1 MTSDVTGRTAAGPA
15 ADVSEVV
22 AQRRE
27 RNERLAKVRRE
38 GRSWS
43 FVVVLLVVLLALPL
57 LQLLGNANYV
67 LHMALYTFMYVAMAS
82 AWNIVGGYT
91 GYISLGHNVFFGI
104 GGYFS
109 GMLLAMYGVSTI
121 ITAPLAGL
129 VAAMFGV
136 LVGLITLRV
145 RGPSFIISSI
155 ALLMVMRILFDNWDF
170 VGGSNGLSVP
180 MTTLSVQLAKLPYY
194 YAMLAIAVATV
205 VASYK
210 IKHSKFGLGLRALSQ
225 DEVKAESAGID
236 TQTYKVMA
244 FAISAFFVGMAGAV
258 WGEYLTY
265 IRPNIFLIIFVAANM
280 VLMCIL
286 GGKGT
291 VAGPVVGTVL
301 LVVFNEFF
309 VYQFGSSEI
318 NILGTG
324 VVMLLT
330 LMFFPLGVVGTL
342 AKKGRLPRFLD
353 WD

>member
-1 MTSDVTGRTAAGPA
+1 MNPDATGPGAV
-15 ADVSEVV
+15 DDVV
-22 AQRRE
+22 AARRAYNEGLASTRRE
-27 RNERLAKVRRE
+27 D
-38 GRSWS
+38 RSWG
-43 FVVVLLVVLLALPL
+43 FAIGFLILMAALPL
-57 LQLLGNANYV
+57 LQFFANANYV
-67 LHMALYTFMYVAMAS
+67 LHMALYTFMYVAMTS

-109 GMLLAMYGVSTI
+109 GMILAGAGISTL

-129 VAAMFGV
+129 LAAVVGV

-155 ALLMVMRILFDNWDF
+155 ALLMIVRILFDNWDYI
-170 VGGSNGLSVP
+170 GGSNGLTVP
-180 MTTLSVQLAKLPYY
+180 VNTLDVRWTKVPYF
-194 YAMLAIAVATV
+194 YAMLVIAVLTIIT
-205 VASYK
+205 SYK

-236 TQTYKVMA
+236 TMTYKVMA
-244 FAISAFFVGMAGAV
+244 FAISAFFVGMCGAI

-265 IRPNIFLIIFVAANM
+265 IRPNIFLIILVAANM
-280 VLMCIL
+280 VLMGII

-291 VAGPVVGTVL
+291 VAGPIVGAILIVA
-301 LVVFNEFF
+301 FNEYM
-309 VYQFGSSEI
+309 VYQFGASAI

-324 VVMLLT
+324 IVMLLT
-330 LMFFPLGVVGTL
+330 LMFFPLGIVGTL
-342 AKKGRLPRFLD
+342 AKKRKLPRFLA